1 MMKLSGLLEVFQNQK
16 GYVTGVFKAWDSDE
30 PNEKH
35 KVVGKAYMDVR
46 LPKDVQIKEGQTL
59 TLDVK
64 EGYLRVEHIVSNK
77 VEFSKFVI
85 SVANCDVVRVYPEE
99 KKAQKSSKK
108 VTK

>member
-1 MMKLSGLLEVFQNQK
+1 MKVSGLLEVFQNK
-16 GYVTGVFKAWDSDE
+16 NGFVTGVFNAWDSDE

-35 KVVGKAYMDVR
+35 KILGKAYMDVR

-64 EGYLRVEHIVSNK
+64 EGYLRVSHIVSNK

-85 SVANCDVVRVYPEE
+85 YVKQCDVIRVYPEE
-99 KKAQKSSKK
+99 KKAEKPSKK
-108 VTK
+108 VSK